1 MFKVGVGAK
10 VYSRRRFLKV
20 VADISGIRVSAK
32 FTSKLILA
40 RLVHRANENIA

>member
-10 VYSRRRFLKV
+10 VYLRRQFLKV
-20 VADISGIRVSAK
+20 NADILGIRVSAK

-40 RLVHRANENIA
+40 RLAHRANENIA